1 MLQPGSTYSAVVGA
15 VIANQ
20 REILDV
26 SQAQLAE
33 AVGIGQPAWSRIEKG
48 ESALTIDQLARAASK
63 LNSSPSEL
71 LLMADRTVMEMKEQE
86 LKVSY
91 EKPQRKSN
99 AAKNTGLLLLGG
111 AALATLIY
119 AANKSK

>member
-1 MLQPGSTYSAVVGA
+1 MMQPGSTYSAVIGA
-15 VIANQ
+15 VITKI
-20 REILDV
+20 RETNNI
-26 SQAQLAE
+26 SQAELAAE
-33 AVGIGQPAWSRIEKG
+33 VGIGQPAWSRIEKG
-48 ESALTIDQLARAASK
+48 ESVLTIDQLARAANR

-71 LLMADRTVMEMKEQE
+71 IEMADRTVTEMEEQD

-91 EKPQRKSN
+91 EKPQRKN
-99 AAKNTGLLLLGG
+99 DTAKNAGLLLLGG